1 MLKLTYKGRC
11 IKSNLSRSFFSKG
24 FINLEFEKNQF
35 EISRSSINRYFLIVK
50 NTLNENRSSYKYI
63 SGKGLKLKNL
73 GTKDENIFCKKLIKI
88 LVKPDFSI
96 SSVSIYYNLFNFSKV
111 PASKFIVAFS
121 LALKICVDTFDGF
134 IFDEGYNNLQEY
146 SSIKEK
152 VNIELKDYSEEY
164 KKKFLA
170 FLLNLKNKKTFFE
183 KNTENNSKFF

>member
-1 MLKLTYKGRC
+1 M
-11 IKSNLSRSFFSKG
+11 
-24 FINLEFEKNQF
+24 
-35 EISRSSINRYFLIVK
+35 
-50 NTLNENRSSYKYI
+50 
-63 SGKGLKLKNL
+63 
-73 GTKDENIFCKKLIKI
+73 
-88 LVKPDFSI
+88 KPDFSI

-164 KKKFLA
+164 KKEFLA
-170 FLLNLKNKKTFFE
+170 FLLNLKNKKPFFE